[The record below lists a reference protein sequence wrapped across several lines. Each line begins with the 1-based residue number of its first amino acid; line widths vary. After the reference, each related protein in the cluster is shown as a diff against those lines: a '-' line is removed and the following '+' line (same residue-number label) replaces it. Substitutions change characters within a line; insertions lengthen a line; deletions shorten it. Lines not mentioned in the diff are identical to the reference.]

1 MELLNKGVSIRATC
15 REIGVCRQTGQ
26 NWENGVTVIRKD
38 GSVKHAPP
46 LHPLSTRLISPR
58 FLSEAERVL
67 IADLFSQGL
76 GPTTIGVR
84 VGRPAS
90 TISRELRRNSDA
102 SGRYRPFDAHVRAAI
117 RRQRPKTTKLAVN
130 GELYDFVQDKLKCR
144 WSPQQI
150 TRALRASYPDNLSMR
165 LSHES
170 IYVAI
175 YRPSSGLLRK
185 PAGSPLRTR
194 RDHRRAHTRA
204 TKARRRFAQPM
215 LSIHEREFAPSDR
228 TVPRHWESQ
237 CCCQAILGVGSW

>member
-1 MELLNKGVSIRATC
+1 MEVAFSTRRISKGPGRRPKSTVRRRFMELLNKGVSIRAAC

-26 NWENGVTVIRKD
+26 NWKNGVTVIRKD
-38 GSVKHAPP
+38 GSVKHVPP

-58 FLSEAERVL
+58 FLSKAERVL
-67 IADLFSQGL
+67 IADLFSQGVMPL

-90 TISRELRRNSDA
+90 TISRELRRNPDA

-130 GELYDFVQDKLKCR
+130 GDLYDFVQEKLKCR

-165 LSHES
+165 L
-170 IYVAI
+170 I
-175 YRPSSGLLRK
+175 P
-185 PAGSPLRTR
+185 
-194 RDHRRAHTRA
+194 
-204 TKARRRFAQPM
+204 
-215 LSIHEREFAPSDR
+215 
-228 TVPRHWESQ
+228 
-237 CCCQAILGVGSW
+237 